1 MAITI
6 SDMKVGTLF
15 VLDSDPWE
23 VLESNRVM
31 IGRGQGHL
39 ETKIRNLRTGNVLRR
54 NFQKSD
60 KFDEAEVELEN
71 AEFVYENRGKVVFRD
86 PEDKGK
92 RQEIDHQAIEEKLPY
107 LTEGM
112 QVKLIR
118 FDGDVLGAKLP
129 PKVDLTVTQADP
141 WVKGDTSSGGTK
153 KVTVETGYELQ
164 VPPFI
169 NRGDVIRIN
178 TETGAYAERVEKA

>member
-15 VLDSDPWE
+15 VMDNDPWE

-71 AEFVYENRGKVVFRD
+71 AEFVYENRGKAVFRD
-86 PEDKGK
+86 PDNKGD
-92 RQEIDHQAIEEKLPY
+92 RQEMDAEAVLEKLPY

-118 FDGDVLGAKLP
+118 FDGDVLGVTLP
-129 PKVDLTVTQADP
+129 PKVDLKVTQADP

-153 KVTVETGYELQ
+153 KITVETGYELQ

-169 NRGDVIRIN
+169 NQGDIVRIN
-178 TETGAYAERVEKA
+178 TETGEYVERADKA